1 MYNLFKFCQAFAY
14 SQSPVP
20 VPASTYN
27 SEKKTWKFESSAVGN
42 PVLKLNYSLLSK
54 KKEKNLS
61 STVFYNF
68 LLTAA

>member
-20 VPASTYN
+20 VPASMYN
-27 SEKKTWKFESSAVGN
+27 SEKKKWKFESSAVGN

-54 KKEKNLS
+54 KKKKIQ
-61 STVFYNF
+61 
-68 LLTAA
+68 AALYSITSF